1 MTGSWILEAGSQG
14 MTVQSYRD
22 LDIFQLAMQ
31 GAVLIHQTSLKLP
44 HYETYEV
51 GSQVRRSAK
60 SIPANI
66 AEGFGRRRYK
76 NEYIRFLTYAL
87 ASCDETRVHLD
98 LLHQTGNLKAE
109 EHASLSGFYD
119 QLGRKVNRFL
129 QQVIAQHVEPYRDEA
144 SGEFRESGPE
154 YDIGPD

>member
-1 MTGSWILEAGSQG
+1 

-22 LDIFQLAMQ
+22 LEIFQLAVQ
-31 GAVLIHQTSLKLP
+31 GAVMIHQISLKLP
-44 HYETYEV
+44 QYEMYEV

-98 LLHQTGNLKAE
+98 LLHQTGNLKAD
-109 EHASLSGFYD
+109 EHATLTSFYD

-129 QQVIAQHVEPYRDEA
+129 QQVLAQHIEPYRADEA
-144 SGEFRESGPE
+144 TQLREDDPRYNLVTDE
-154 YDIGPD
+154 Q

>member
-1 MTGSWILEAGSQG
+1 

-22 LDIFQLAMQ
+22 LEIFQLAMQ
-31 GAVLIHQTSLKLP
+31 GAVLIHQMSLRLP

-98 LLHQTGNLKAE
+98 LVHQTGNLKAD
-109 EHASLSGFYD
+109 EHASLSSFYD

-129 QQVIAQHVEPYRDEA
+129 QQVIAQHVEPYREDPENQL
-144 SGEFRESGPE
+144 REDSPAYE
-154 YDIGPD
+154 LETE